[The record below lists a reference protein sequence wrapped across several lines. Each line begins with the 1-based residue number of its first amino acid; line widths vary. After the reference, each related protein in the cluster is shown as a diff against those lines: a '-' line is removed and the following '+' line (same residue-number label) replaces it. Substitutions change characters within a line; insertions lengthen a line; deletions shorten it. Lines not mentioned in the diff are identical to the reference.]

1 MYERLPPEELT
12 PEKLSMMVSEKGF
25 AEKFDTA
32 TNGGKNLYWTTDKDF
47 ELPIKITPEE

>member
-1 MYERLPPEELT
+1 
-12 PEKLSMMVSEKGF
+12 MMVSEKGF